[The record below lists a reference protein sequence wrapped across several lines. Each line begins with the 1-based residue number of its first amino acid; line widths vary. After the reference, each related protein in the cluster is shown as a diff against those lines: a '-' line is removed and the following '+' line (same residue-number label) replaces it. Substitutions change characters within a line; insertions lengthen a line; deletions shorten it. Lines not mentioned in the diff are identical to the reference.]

1 MRINEVRELNSQELQ
16 QELGEQE
23 RALMNLRFRMATLQ
37 LSDSSQI
44 RSTRR
49 AVARIRTVMRERQI
63 VVQYNLASR
72 PASTAVAEP
81 DEEPVESDADEAE
94 DETGNSDGK
103 QVEE

>member
-37 LSDSSQI
+37 LSDTSQI

-63 VVQYNLASR
+63 VVQYNLAAR
-72 PASTAVAEP
+72 PSSTAVAEP
-81 DEEPVESDADEAE
+81 DEEPAESDAEVAK
-94 DETGNSDGK
+94 DETGSSDET

>member
-1 MRINEVRELNSQELQ
+1 MNINEVRELNTQELQ

-44 RSTRR
+44 KSTRR

-63 VVQYNLASR
+63 VVQYNLAAR
-72 PASTAVAEP
+72 PSATAVAEP
-81 DEEPVESDADEAE
+81 VEEPVESEAE
-94 DETGNSDGK
+94 EAKEETVDSDGK

>member
-63 VVQYNLASR
+63 VVQYNLAAR
-72 PASTAVAEP
+72 PSSTAVAEP
-81 DEEPVESDADEAE
+81 DEEPAESDAGVAKG
-94 DETGNSDGK
+94 ETGSSEEK

>member
-23 RALMNLRFRMATLQ
+23 RALMNLRFRVATLQ
-37 LSDSSQI
+37 LSDTSQI

-63 VVQYNLASR
+63 VVQYNLATR
-72 PASTAVAEP
+72 PSSTAVAEP
-81 DEEPVESDADEAE
+81 DEEPAESDAGEAN
-94 DETGNSDGK
+94 DETGSSEEK

>member
-1 MRINEVRELNSQELQ
+1 
-16 QELGEQE
+16 
-23 RALMNLRFRMATLQ
+23 MNLRFRMATLQ

-63 VVQYNLASR
+63 VVQYNLAAR
-72 PASTAVAEP
+72 PSSTAVAEP
-81 DEEPVESDADEAE
+81 AAGVAK
-94 DETGNSDGK
+94 DETGSSDET

>member
-1 MRINEVRELNSQELQ
+1 MRISEVRELNSQELQ

-37 LSDSSQI
+37 LADTSQI

-63 VVQYNLASR
+63 VVQYNLAAR
-72 PASTAVAEP
+72 PSKHSGGGAGRGTCGV
-81 DEEPVESDADEAE
+81 
-94 DETGNSDGK
+94 
-103 QVEE
+103 